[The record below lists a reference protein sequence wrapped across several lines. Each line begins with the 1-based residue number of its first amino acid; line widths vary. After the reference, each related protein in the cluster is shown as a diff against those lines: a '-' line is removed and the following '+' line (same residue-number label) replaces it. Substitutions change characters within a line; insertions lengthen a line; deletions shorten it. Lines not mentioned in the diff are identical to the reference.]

1 MSSFLMY
8 IDKMSVKSDDSSNC
22 IYSASSS
29 SQAANSGAVLYFT
42 IFLIYFLFFSTGIIR
57 ALGRSPVLLWIL
69 FSTWSAVGFW
79 RLLEKYNI
87 FIIAFGRGKKKK
99 MFKIFISKCSKL
111 CSDFHTLYLLGNDF

>member
-1 MSSFLMY
+1 MTPAIVFTQLAQALKLQTVEQCWISQFFL
-8 IDKMSVKSDDSSNC
+8 
-22 IYSASSS
+22 
-29 SQAANSGAVLYFT
+29 F
-42 IFLIYFLFFSTGIIR
+42 IFYFFSTGIIR

-87 FIIAFGRGKKKK
+87 FIIAFERGGKKK
-99 MFKIFISKCSKL
+99 FKIFISKCSKL